1 MKFILS
7 SIFCLIISFLQA
19 QNIQSFEIIE
29 VKTDKI
35 YLNFIQYNEK
45 LYIGTNDGLVEI
57 DSKKSEVNINSGQRG
72 YILLE
77 NNKIIGNK
85 LSAEYNNNDNQY
97 NFLLPNKYKNSSSR
111 ASIYNKK
118 LYIINSGILFI
129 FKQNNYS
136 SSFDSL
142 SVRSITQNYIG
153 SYQGIFK
160 NGQKLKYPEFTD
172 GNIREFNNETI
183 ICYGGIYRDSSG
195 IISIYNNIKN
205 GEVSIGNKEL
215 GSARD
220 ILKLDNGNYALVT
233 NTGIYLVNFA
243 NKKVINVQTSSN
255 IFEYF
260 NVFQLNKKDNFNDRF
275 YFTNNDK
282 IYNYVVTSNEKV
294 LIIDT
299 KNKNLIKDV
308 YAENLSNV
316 YVLFEDKFVKYTRNN
331 KTTQFDENVLINKM
345 SFAHNVVL
353 FKNIFCITTNVGTH
367 LYDLKTNKS
376 YLNVIPFETNRRSLA
391 VINDTVKFGTT
402 NGIINLTE
410 SDISSIINEKDTQPL
425 TTYSLSSEIKTY
437 IIVFLIVAIIV
448 LVFFGFRFYNN
459 KISKSI
465 ETTKDNVLTK
475 ENIVQFIH
483 TNITNVT
490 IQSIC
495 DKFGVTPV
503 RLYELLEN
511 DKPGEIIRNHR
522 LNLVRRYRRE
532 KKDDTFI
539 AENTG
544 FSISYLKK
552 IY

>member
-532 KKDDTFI
+532 KRMTH
-539 AENTG
+539 
-544 FSISYLKK
+544 SLQK
-552 IY
+552 IPASRLAI